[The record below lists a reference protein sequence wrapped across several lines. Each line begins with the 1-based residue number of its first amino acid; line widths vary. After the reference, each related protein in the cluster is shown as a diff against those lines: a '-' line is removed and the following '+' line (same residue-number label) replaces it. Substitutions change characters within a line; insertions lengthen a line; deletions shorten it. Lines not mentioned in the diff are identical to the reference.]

1 MLRPTFAGFQ
11 VAKRGLSAS
20 QKLLDVTGQNITNI
34 NTDGYTRQRV
44 DLYSIA
50 HSSGMDK
57 FSMHGGQ
64 IGRGV
69 GDLGPSQIRDPFLDI
84 RYRNEAAKV
93 GREEV
98 LGDAIADLEEIFGEI
113 SKKGLDSQFSN
124 MISQLQ
130 ALSAT
135 PSDPV
140 IEGVVK
146 TAASM
151 ITQLFNHYSKQLE
164 TVREQ
169 QTTYLEDSVNVTN
182 RLMSEISELNKQ
194 IRSQNIHGDKA
205 LELNDRRNS
214 LIDELSTYMNIEV
227 IRGVEKIGSDREI
240 ETLSIHSKDIM
251 VQPADGSP
259 VRGLILVSGKDY
271 SKIELQKPNPLV
283 DPSDYKDMKI
293 KFADTID
300 AGDIVLS
307 IGPPPTLGPTL
318 ADDLNITQY
327 IERGQISGY
336 LAFLNNKGE
345 FTNNTNFTTKD
356 RGIQY
361 YEGMLDKLANTFAT
375 MFNNANRKANYDA
388 SGTLTGY
395 TDRDLFAATGGGK
408 ITASNIK
415 ISDAWRDNTKSYIT
429 NTNKPPV
436 FDDAGNP
443 VDTSAANDNIFNII
457 SQFNKKVEFKHVWPE
472 PPAAPTVQNFLFEGT
487 LQEMF
492 SYTSSTV
499 DLQIAN
505 TQSLYDGYGQTLLAI
520 DTSRQS
526 ISGVSLDEEG
536 INLLTYNKSYA
547 AAARLMTTLDEA
559 IDILINRTG
568 RVGL

>member
-1 MLRPTFAGFQ
+1 MLRPTFSGFQ
-11 VAKRGLSAS
+11 VAKRGLNAS
-20 QKLLDVTGQNITNI
+20 QKQLDVTGQNITNI

-50 HSSGMDK
+50 NSSGADK
-57 FSMHGGQ
+57 FSMYGGQ

-69 GDLGPSQIRDPFLDI
+69 SDLGPSQIRDPFLDI
-84 RYRNEAAKV
+84 RYRNEASKV

-98 LGDAIADLEEIFGEI
+98 ISGAVADLEEIFGEI

-151 ITQLFNHYSKQLE
+151 ITQLFNHYSKQLV

-182 RLMSEISELNKQ
+182 RLMSGIAELNNQ
-194 IRSQNIHGDKA
+194 IKSQNIHGDKA

-227 IRGVEKIGSDREI
+227 LRRVEPIGNDREI
-240 ETLSIHSKDIM
+240 EIVSIASKDIM
-251 VQPADGSP
+251 VQPPDVYIDDDNDPSTPDVFSYTPAK
-259 VRGLILVSGKDY
+259 RGLVLVDGRDF
-271 SKIELQKPNPLV
+271 SKIELDKSNI
-283 DPSDYKDMKI
+283 KDMKI
-293 KFADTID
+293 NLTQSADKVTT
-300 AGDIVLS
+300 V
-307 IGPPPTLGPTL
+307 PTDVT
-318 ADDLNITQY
+318 DS

-336 LAFLNNKGE
+336 LAFINNKGE
-345 FTNNTNFTTKD
+345 FTDNTNFSTKD
-356 RGIQY
+356 RGIQF
-361 YEGMLDKLANTFAT
+361 YEGMLDKLANTFAE
-375 MFNNANRKANYDA
+375 MFNTANRKANYDA
-388 SGTLTGY
+388 AGNITGY
-395 TDRDLFAATGGGK
+395 TDKDLFAASDVGD
-408 ITASNIK
+408 ITAGNIK

-429 NTNKPPV
+429 NSNKAPV
-436 FDDAGNP
+436 LNDAGNP
-443 VDTSAANDNIFNII
+443 VDTSAANDNIFNLI
-457 SQFNKKVEFKHVWPE
+457 SKFNEKVQFNYEFGAE
-472 PPAAPTVQNFLFEGT
+472 QNFLFSGT

-499 DLQIAN
+499 DLQISN

-520 DTSRQS
+520 DTSRES

-559 IDILINRTG
+559 LDVLINRTG
-568 RVGL
+568 KVGL

>member
-1 MLRPTFAGFQ
+1 MLRPTFAGYQ
-11 VAKRGLSAS
+11 VAKRGLSVS

-50 HSSGMDK
+50 YSSGADK
-57 FSMHGGQ
+57 FAVYGGN

-98 LGDAIADLEEIFGEI
+98 LGKAVADLEEIFGEI
-113 SKKGLDSQFSN
+113 SKSGLDAQFSN

-130 ALSAT
+130 ALTAT

-146 TAASM
+146 TAATM

-182 RLMSEISELNKQ
+182 RLMSQIAELNNQ

-227 IRGVEKIGSDREI
+227 IKGVEKIGSDREI
-240 ETLSIHSKDIM
+240 EILRIVSKDL
-251 VQPADGSP
+251 QDSSGNQ
-259 VRGLILVSGKDY
+259 LVLVDGKDY
-271 SKIELQKPNPLV
+271 SELELEKPSATN
-283 DPSDYKDMKI
+283 KDAII
-293 KFADTID
+293 KLKKSLDSALDGNDITAD
-300 AGDIVLS
+300 L
-307 IGPPPTLGPTL
+307 
-318 ADDLNITQY
+318 
-327 IERGQISGY
+327 ERGQLSGY

-345 FTNNTNFTTKD
+345 FEDSTAFSTKD

-375 MFNNANRKANYDA
+375 MFNEANRKVTTFDA
-388 SGTLTGY
+388 SGNPIYVLDPVTNRMVLQTG
-395 TDRDLFAATGGGK
+395 TFDEKPLFEAAGGGV
-408 ITASNIK
+408 ITAGNIK
-415 ISDAWRDNTKSYIT
+415 ISDAWRDNTQSYIT
-429 NTNKPPV
+429 NTNKKPV
-436 FDDAGNP
+436 LDENGNP
-443 VDTSAANDNIFNII
+443 VDTSAANDNILNLI
-457 SQFNKKVEFKHVWPE
+457 SQFNKKVEFEHDTGILSGTETLK
-472 PPAAPTVQNFLFEGT
+472 NFLFHGT

-536 INLLTYNKSYA
+536 INLLSYNKSYA

>member
-1 MLRPTFAGFQ
+1 MLRPTFSGFQ
-11 VAKRGLSAS
+11 VAKRGLNTS

-50 HSSGMDK
+50 NSSGTDK
-57 FSMHGGQ
+57 FSMYGGQ

-69 GDLGPSQIRDPFLDI
+69 SDLGPSQIRDPFLDI
-84 RYRNEAAKV
+84 RYRNEVSKV

-98 LGDAIADLEEIFGEI
+98 MSKAVADLEEIFGEI
-113 SKKGLDSQFSN
+113 SKDGMDSQFSN

-151 ITQLFNHYSKQLE
+151 ITQLFNHYSKQLD

-182 RLMSEISELNKQ
+182 RLMSEISELNNQ
-194 IRSQNIHGDKA
+194 IKSQNIHGDKA

-214 LIDELSTYMNIEV
+214 LIDELSSYMNIEV
-227 IRGVEKIGSDREI
+227 LRRVEPIGNQREI
-240 ETLSIHSKDIM
+240 EIVSIASKDIM
-251 VQPADGSP
+251 VTDSSTIPAKT
-259 VRGLILVSGKDY
+259 RGLLLVDGKDF
-271 SKIELQKPNPLV
+271 SKIELDKSNI
-283 DPSDYKDMKI
+283 KDI
-293 KFADTID
+293 SINLIQSADNATTVPT
-300 AGDIVLS
+300 DITSSL
-307 IGPPPTLGPTL
+307 
-318 ADDLNITQY
+318 
-327 IERGQISGY
+327 ERGQLSGY
-336 LAFLNNKGE
+336 LAFLNNKAE
-345 FTNNTNFTTKD
+345 FTDNTSFITKD
-356 RGIQY
+356 RGVQF
-361 YEGMLDKLANTFAT
+361 YEGMLDKLANTFAE
-375 MFNNANRKANYDA
+375 MFNNANRKANFDTA
-388 SGTLTGY
+388 GNITGY
-395 TDRDLFAATGGGK
+395 TNKDLFAADGGGV

-415 ISDAWRDNTKSYIT
+415 ISDSWRDNTKSYIT
-429 NTNKPPV
+429 NTNKAPV
-436 FDDAGNP
+436 LDDSGNP
-443 VDTSAANDNIFNII
+443 VDISAANDNILSLISKFNE
-457 SQFNKKVEFKHVWPE
+457 KVKFTYEFGGT
-472 PPAAPTVQNFLFEGT
+472 PPTNENFLFEGT

-499 DLQIAN
+499 DLQISN
-505 TQSLYDGYGQTLLAI
+505 TQSLYEGYGQTLLAI

-536 INLLTYNKSYA
+536 ISLLTYNKSYA

-559 IDILINRTG
+559 LDVLINRTG

>member
-11 VAKRGLSAS
+11 VARTGLSAS
-20 QKLLDVTGQNITNI
+20 QRLLDVTGQNITNI

-50 HSSGMDK
+50 YSSGMDK
-57 FSMHGGQ
+57 FAMYGGN

-93 GREEV
+93 GRESV
-98 LGDAIADLEEIFGEI
+98 LGSAVSDLEEIFGEI
-113 SKKGLDSQFSN
+113 SKKGLDSQLSN

-151 ITQLFNHYSKQLE
+151 ITQLFNHYSKQLQ

-169 QTTYLEDSVNVTN
+169 QTTYLQDSVDVTN
-182 RLMSEISELNKQ
+182 RLMSEIAELNKQ

-227 IRGVEKIGSDREI
+227 IRRAEPIGSDREVEI
-240 ETLSIHSKDIM
+240 VSIVSKDIM
-251 VQPADGSP
+251 VEDPVGS
-259 VRGLILVSGKDY
+259 GLEKGLK
-271 SKIELQKPNPLV
+271 LV
-283 DPSDYKDMKI
+283 DGKTYAQIKLEKPTAPDKDMKI
-293 KFADTID
+293 KFNGFNNEDPSQPLIA
-300 AGDIVLS
+300 
-307 IGPPPTLGPTL
+307 P
-318 ADDLNITQY
+318 ADDDITGKLQ
-327 IERGQISGY
+327 RGQVSGY

-345 FTNNTNFTTKD
+345 FENTTSFTTKD

-361 YEGMLDKLANTFAT
+361 YEGMLDKLASEFARL
-375 MFNNANRKANYDA
+375 FNEANRKANYDS
-388 SGTLTGY
+388 SGNLTGY
-395 TDRDLFAATGGGK
+395 TNKDLFAAEGGGD
-408 ITASNIK
+408 ITAGNIK
-415 ISDAWRDNTKSYIT
+415 IHDDWRDNTKSYIT
-429 NTNKPPV
+429 NTNKKPV
-436 FDDAGNP
+436 FDDNGNP
-443 VDTSAANDNIFNII
+443 VDTSAANDNIFNLI
-457 SQFNKKVEFKHVWPE
+457 SKFNQKIEFKHAFGGNE
-472 PPAAPTVQNFLFEGT
+472 NFLFEGT

-499 DLQIAN
+499 DLQISN

-559 IDILINRTG
+559 IELLINRTG

>member
-93 GREEV
+93 GREDV
-98 LGDAIADLEEIFGEI
+98 LGGAIADLEEIFGEI

-130 ALSAT
+130 VLSAT

-182 RLMSEISELNKQ
+182 RLMSQISELNKQ

-240 ETLSIHSKDIM
+240 ETLSIRSKDIM

-259 VRGLILVSGKDY
+259 VRGLILVNGKDF
-271 SKIELQKPNPLV
+271 SKIELQKPDPLV
-283 DPSDYKDMKI
+283 DPSDYKDMKL
-293 KFADTID
+293 KLADTID

-327 IERGQISGY
+327 VERGQISGY

-375 MFNNANRKANYDA
+375 MFNEANKRKYDDD
-388 SGTLTGY
+388 GNPLTPPA
-395 TDRDLFAATGGGK
+395 DEKPLFEATGGGI
-408 ITASNIK
+408 ITAGNIK

-429 NTNKPPV
+429 NTNKKPV
-436 FDDAGNP
+436 LDDNGKP
-443 VDTSAANDNIFNII
+443 VDTSAANDNIFNLI
-457 SQFNKKVEFKHVWPE
+457 SQFNKKVEFKHE
-472 PPAAPTVQNFLFEGT
+472 FGTDKNFLFEGT

-492 SYTSSTV
+492 SFTSSTV

-526 ISGVSLDEEG
+526 ISSVSLDEEG

>member
-11 VAKRGLSAS
+11 VAKLGLSVS

-50 HSSGMDK
+50 HSSGFDK
-57 FSMHGGQ
+57 FAMYGGQ

-93 GREEV
+93 GREDV
-98 LGDAIADLEEIFGEI
+98 IGSAVADLEEIFGEI

-130 ALSAT
+130 ALTAT

-151 ITQLFNHYSKQLE
+151 ITQLFNHYSKQLQ

-169 QTTYLEDSVNVTN
+169 QTTYLQDSVDVTN
-182 RLMSEISELNKQ
+182 KLMSQISELNKQ
-194 IRSQNIHGDKA
+194 IRDQNIHGDKA

-227 IRGVEKIGSDREI
+227 IRKMEPIGSDREV
-240 ETLSIHSKDIM
+240 E
-251 VQPADGSP
+251 
-259 VRGLILVSGKDY
+259 
-271 SKIELQKPNPLV
+271 
-283 DPSDYKDMKI
+283 
-293 KFADTID
+293 
-300 AGDIVLS
+300 VLS
-307 IGPPPTLGPTL
+307 IVSKDLVDSGGNPLALVNGKEFSELELKVPTAPNKDVQIILKKSLDSTL
-318 ADDLNITQY
+318 DGSDITGEL
-327 IERGQISGY
+327 ERGQMSGY
-336 LAFLNNKGE
+336 VAFLNNKGE
-345 FTNNTNFTTKD
+345 FVDDTNFTTKD

-361 YEGMLDKLANTFAT
+361 YEGMLDKLANKFAT
-375 MFNNANRKANYDA
+375 MFNTANRKANYDA
-388 SGTLTGY
+388 AGNLTGY
-395 TDRDLFAATGGGK
+395 TDKDLFAAEGGGE
-408 ITASNIK
+408 ITAGNIK
-415 ISDAWRDNTKSYIT
+415 IHDAWRDNTKSYIT

-436 FDDAGNP
+436 YDDAGNP
-443 VDTSAANDNIFNII
+443 VDTSAANDNIFNLI
-457 SQFNKKVEFKHVWPE
+457 SKFNEKVKFVHEFGGT
-472 PPAAPTVQNFLFEGT
+472 PPTSENFLFEGT

-499 DLQIAN
+499 DLQISN
-505 TQSLYDGYGQTLLAI
+505 TKSLYDGYGQTLLAI

-559 IDILINRTG
+559 IELLISRTG
-568 RVGL
+568 KVGL